1 MRLDTVFLLGC
12 TLPTRLLDEEIL
24 REVAGLELVLSELEL
39 DGRFKLASLDRLPAF
54 RLMPPTDGRLLNDEV
69 DSKESEEPRF
79 SVMRSE
85 FF

>member
-1 MRLDTVFLLGC
+1 MRLL
-12 TLPTRLLDEEIL
+12 REEIL

-39 DGRFKLASLDRLPAF
+39 DGRFKWASPDRLPAF

-69 DSKESEEPRF
+69 ESRESEEPRF
-79 SVMRSE
+79 SVMRSD

>member
-1 MRLDTVFLLGC
+1 MRLLC
-12 TLPTRLLDEEIL
+12 EEIL

-39 DGRFKLASLDRLPAF
+39 DGRFKRASPGRLPAF
-54 RLMPPTDGRLLNDEV
+54 RLMPPTDGRLLIDAVE
-69 DSKESEEPRF
+69 SKESEEPRF